1 MYTFCSPFAICS
13 FRAWEGAKA
22 KPPRGRPPNSSLPRS
37 ALAPA
42 AGTPAAP
49 ERPAYPCPSEPADRA
64 RRSAACRFDGREI
77 LGRGAEAKGPG
88 PRGCLG
94 TESPGEQHQRR
105 RRKSERNFAHES
117 LLMCRERIAPCCSAP
132 IWFDASRSIA
142 QLRRDF
148 TRRRK
153 TSRLRPSPG
162 GGGSGR
168 GVEGKDSSPSRS
180 RSLLTPLHAPTRA
193 RVADLPA
200 RSRSACCI
208 ELHGGTASLR
218 RRQGGSVRAW
228 RVCSPLKGGLK
239 IIRKA
244 IRNLGRFGARGRFG
258 GGLAAA
264 FIFALPLRCLSA
276 RRPHRRPRG
285 SRSGRYR
292 A

>member
-22 KPPRGRPPNSSLPRS
+22 KRPPRGRPPNSSLPRS

-148 TRRRK
+148 TREEGDIETAPLARWGRV
-153 TSRLRPSPG
+153 REG
-162 GGGSGR
+162 G
-168 GVEGKDSSPSRS
+168 
-180 RSLLTPLHAPTRA
+180 
-193 RVADLPA
+193 
-200 RSRSACCI
+200 
-208 ELHGGTASLR
+208 
-218 RRQGGSVRAW
+218 RRQRLLSVAKPFASHPPPRA
-228 RVCSPLKGGLK
+228 
-239 IIRKA
+239 
-244 IRNLGRFGARGRFG
+244 N
-258 GGLAAA
+258 
-264 FIFALPLRCLSA
+264 
-276 RRPHRRPRG
+276 PR
-285 SRSGRYR
+285 SSSGPACAKPKRLLH
-292 A
+292 